1 MPSLDGVKDTP
12 QLTDLQFGYDD
23 LIPIYD
29 MSERKTKAVSFREL
43 LKAYGYYGTAV
54 IDALR
59 EHKANNAA
67 AGEPPINDQY
77 FTQTDGTDISSTLS
91 YNADCWAA
99 RFDLTGTAWHAP
111 SDNES
116 GSRRAHL
123 IGPRAVVFADHYEPE
138 GDITFT
144 NLQGQRFT
152 YSFAS
157 GTVSSGGTTYQPT
170 YSLGNDGKVGV
181 LSTDVDSSL
190 RVYEIATSVE
200 SGEYVL
206 ATRSR
211 ESSSSANIRQRVHF
225 HQTYAAYDGSSSLIA
240 LQLSS
245 GAASSAASSP
255 FYAYMDDPSTNDSS
269 DGVFTVDDNNIPK
282 LLTTNYSILG
292 TGLVTGPMYGK
303 TSRLADIDTFLSAWG
318 TTRG

>member
-1 MPSLDGVKDTP
+1 MPSLDGVKATP
-12 QLTDLQFGYDD
+12 QFTDLQFGYDD

-29 MSERKTKAVSFREL
+29 MSERKPKSVSFREL

-116 GSRRAHL
+116 GSRRAYL

-170 YSLGNDGKVGV
+170 HALGNDGKVGV
-181 LSTDVDSSL
+181 LSADVDSSL
-190 RVYEIATSVE
+190 RVYEIATSVQPNE
-200 SGEYVL
+200 FVL
-206 ATRSR
+206 QTRSR
-211 ESSSSANIRQRVHF
+211 QSSTTGSPYRQRVHF
-225 HQTYAAYDGSSSLIA
+225 DRVSGQTYVNNPKTAITSSTTKVYFSHVAYQLESFSSYWDARDSGDSGDATFQAGDDG
-240 LQLSS
+240 
-245 GAASSAASSP
+245 
-255 FYAYMDDPSTNDSS
+255 
-269 DGVFTVDDNNIPK
+269 IPK
-282 LLTTNYSILG
+282 LITTNAD
-292 TGLVTGPMYGK
+292 TAQGPFYGNS
-303 TSRLADIDTFLSAWG
+303 TVLATIDTFLSAWG